1 MNGDLNSWDKFC
13 NYLWFDKKLNIW
25 LDISKINFTNEEIKN
40 LEDKFIDVFSSIK
53 ELENGA
59 ISNIDENRQVGHYWL
74 RNPSISPSSQIGDDI
89 SADINEISEFG
100 KQILNGN
107 IKNKNNQ
114 NYTDVLWIGIGG
126 SGLGPLL
133 ITESLQKCSK
143 GLNFSYIDNIDPFL
157 ISEKLE
163 ELSQKLTT
171 TLFVVVSKSGGTPEP
186 RIAMEI
192 IKSHCE
198 NNSLEWNSNAIA
210 ITMKES
216 KLFKKATSENWL
228 KIFNLQDWVGGR
240 TSITSSV
247 GLLPLALINENIFEF
262 IRGASVMDEATRISD
277 FKNNPAALLSS
288 AWYLTGDGVG
298 KRDMVVLPYRDRL
311 QVFSKYL
318 QQLVME
324 SLGKKF
330 NRNGEV
336 VNQGISVFGN
346 KGSTDQHAY
355 VQQLRDG
362 IDNFFCIFIELLDSP
377 STNIF
382 DEKENPK
389 EYLSGFLQGTRS
401 ALSSENRQS
410 ITITL
415 EKLNCFS
422 LGALIA
428 LFERAVSFYAE
439 LVNINAYDQPGVE
452 AGKKAAA
459 NIIDEKANPK
469 EYLSGFLQGTRSA
482 LSSENRQ
489 SITITLEKLNC
500 FSLGALIALFE
511 RAVSF
516 YAELVNIN
524 AYDQPGVEAGKKAAA
539 NIIEY
544 QQKVSNLLDEG
555 GEYSINDIT
564 SLFDNSVSEPIFFIL
579 REMCFGNDNYLVKGD
594 WSNPNSLVI
603 KKTNS

>member
-25 LDISKINFTNEEIKN
+25 LDISKINFTSKEIKH
-40 LEDKFIDVFSSIK
+40 LEDKFKDVFLSIK

-74 RNPSISPSSQIGDDI
+74 RNPSISPSSKIGEEI
-89 SADINEISEFG
+89 RADINSISEFG
-100 KQILNGN
+100 KQILNGD

-114 NYTDVLWIGIGG
+114 QYTDVLWIGIGG

-143 GLNFSYIDNIDPFL
+143 GLNFSYIDNVDPFL

-163 ELSQKLTT
+163 ELSEKLST

-210 ITMKES
+210 ITMKGS

-262 IRGASVMDEATRISD
+262 IRGASLMDEATRISD

-288 AWYLTGDGVG
+288 AWYLTGDGIG

-330 NRNGEV
+330 NRNGQV

-459 NIIDEKANPK
+459 NII
-469 EYLSGFLQGTRSA
+469 
-482 LSSENRQ
+482 
-489 SITITLEKLNC
+489 
-500 FSLGALIALFE
+500 
-511 RAVSF
+511 
-516 YAELVNIN
+516 
-524 AYDQPGVEAGKKAAA
+524 
-539 NIIEY
+539 EY
-544 QQKVSNLLDEG
+544 QQKVSKLLDEG
-555 GEYSINDIT
+555 GEYSISDIK
-564 SLFDNSVSEPIFFIL
+564 SLFDNSLSKITAYKTQIKSNNIYLDGLKQEMQLGERTMLDLLDGEQELLQSELDLALSFKDLFIAYYQIL
-579 REMCFGNDNYLVKGD
+579 YHQGKLNAKDLSLSVNHYDVKSNFDEVKGKWLD
-594 WSNPNSLVI
+594 I
-603 KKTNS
+603 IE

>member
-25 LDISKINFTNEEIKN
+25 LDISKINFTSKEIKN
-40 LEDKFIDVFSSIK
+40 LEDKFKDVFSSIK

-74 RNPSISPSSQIGDDI
+74 RNPSISPSSKIGEEI
-89 SADINEISEFG
+89 RADINSISEFG
-100 KQILNGN
+100 KQILNGD

-114 NYTDVLWIGIGG
+114 QYTDVLWIGIGG

-143 GLNFSYIDNIDPFL
+143 GLNFSYIDNVDPFL

-163 ELSQKLTT
+163 ELSEKLST

-210 ITMKES
+210 ITMK
-216 KLFKKATSENWL
+216 
-228 KIFNLQDWVGGR
+228 G
-240 TSITSSV
+240 SV
-247 GLLPLALINENIFEF
+247 GLLPLALINENISEF
-262 IRGASVMDEATRISD
+262 IRGASLMDEATRISD

-288 AWYLTGDGVG
+288 AWYLTGDGIG

-330 NRNGEV
+330 NRNGQV

-382 DEKENPK
+382 DEKE
-389 EYLSGFLQGTRS
+389 
-401 ALSSENRQS
+401 
-410 ITITL
+410 
-415 EKLNCFS
+415 
-422 LGALIA
+422 
-428 LFERAVSFYAE
+428 
-439 LVNINAYDQPGVE
+439 
-452 AGKKAAA
+452 
-459 NIIDEKANPK
+459 NPK

-603 KKTNS
+603 QKINS

>member
-1 MNGDLNSWDKFC
+1 MNSDFNSWDKFC

-25 LDISKINFTNEEIKN
+25 LDISKINFNNDKIISLEKTFKN
-40 LEDKFIDVFSSIK
+40 VFSTIQELED
-53 ELENGA
+53 GA

-74 RNPSISPSSQIGDDI
+74 RNPSIAPSAEIREELNNDI
-89 SADINEISEFG
+89 KAISEFG
-100 KQILNGN
+100 KDILGGK

-114 NYTDVLWIGIGG
+114 KYTNVLWIGIGG

-133 ITESLQKCSK
+133 ITESLQKFSE

-157 ISEKLE
+157 INEKLI
-163 ELSQKLTT
+163 ELSNKLST

-186 RIAMEI
+186 KIAMNI
-192 IKSHCE
+192 IKTHLES
-198 NNSLEWNSNAIA
+198 NGFEWNLNAIA
-210 ITMKES
+210 ITMKDS
-216 KLFKKATSENWL
+216 KLYKKAISENWL
-228 KIFNLQDWVGGR
+228 KVFNLQDWVGGR
-240 TSITSSV
+240 TSITSVV

-262 IRGASVMDEATRISD
+262 IRGASVMDDVTRSND
-277 FKNNPAALLSS
+277 FKKNPAALLSA
-288 AWYLTGDGVG
+288 AWYLSGDGLG

-330 NRNGEV
+330 NRSGEI

-382 DEKENPK
+382 DDKENPK

-401 ALSSENRQS
+401 ALSTENRQS

-415 EKLNCFS
+415 EELNCFS

-459 NIIDEKANPK
+459 DIINYQKQLTQLLN
-469 EYLSGFLQGTRSA
+469 QGGEFTINKLTS
-482 LSSENRQ
+482 LIQNSSSE
-489 SITITLEKLNC
+489 S
-500 FSLGALIALFE
+500 
-511 RAVSF
+511 
-516 YAELVNIN
+516 
-524 AYDQPGVEAGKKAAA
+524 
-539 NIIEY
+539 
-544 QQKVSNLLDEG
+544 
-555 GEYSINDIT
+555 
-564 SLFDNSVSEPIFFIL
+564 IFFII
-579 REMCFGNDNYLVKGD
+579 REMCFGNNDYLVKGD

-603 KKTNS
+603 QKINS